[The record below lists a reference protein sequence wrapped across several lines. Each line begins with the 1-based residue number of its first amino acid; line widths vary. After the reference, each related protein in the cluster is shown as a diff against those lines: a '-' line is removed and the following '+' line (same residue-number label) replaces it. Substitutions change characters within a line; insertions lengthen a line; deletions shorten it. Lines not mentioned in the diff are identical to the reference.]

1 MFLIINCQKA
11 TRLVEERADKAL
23 PFKELAAL
31 ALHLAYCPYCKRY
44 AQQSAL
50 LGQLALFTAQST
62 VASTTQLPPAAR
74 VRIQQRLDAART
86 GPADEKGPTAL

>member
-1 MFLIINCQKA
+1 MFLIINCQHT

-23 PFKELAAL
+23 PFREAAAL

-44 AQQSAL
+44 AKQSRL
-50 LGQLALFTAQST
+50 LAQLALFAAQGT

-74 VRIQQRLDAART
+74 ARIQQRLDAARP
-86 GPADEKGPTAL
+86 GPADEKGAIAL